1 MHFLQL
7 FKIKSRHSLLKAV
20 CTISTTCKRFSC
32 IVFTWIQ
39 CNNLPYQ
46 PNHPFPDCLF
56 CSALSSICY
65 HKGTCQ
71 LTSPVTTTM
80 TSNLP
85 IVSYKLYTHCNISPS
100 LWYQPCTIVVV
111 VQKLGNVWLDRE
123 TEKERDQLKVI
134 LTHHPIAPIP
144 PQTFQTSIRSILARI
159 KVFTVAFTVLDEKEI
174 EKKKRVSKRKRRPDV
189 KRFARKR
196 TKNAKGIR
204 FQRPPLWWWRRIT

>member
-1 MHFLQL
+1 M
-7 FKIKSRHSLLKAV
+7 KSRHSLLKAV
-20 CTISTTCKRFSC
+20 CTISTTCKRFSRM
-32 IVFTWIQ
+32 VFTWIQ

-80 TSNLP
+80 TSNSP
-85 IVSYKLYTHCNISPS
+85 IVSYKLYTHYNISPS
-100 LWYQPCTIVVV
+100 LWYQPCTILVV
-111 VQKLGNVWLDRE
+111 VQEVGNVWLDRE

-134 LTHHPIAPIP
+134 LTHHPIPPIP

-174 EKKKRVSKRKRRPDV
+174 EKKKRVSKRKRRPEA
-189 KRFARKR
+189 KRTAIER
-196 TKNAKGIR
+196 TKNAKRVR
-204 FQRPPLWWWRRIT
+204 FQGPPL